1 MAATKPTNGMNRLQK
16 QLFILNWKQAED
28 NRGFDIGEKCRTS
41 VRLEQAVV
49 VDDHYRLT
57 TVLRRVRSTPL
68 EESVK

>member
-1 MAATKPTNGMNRLQK
+1 MATTKPTKSMNRLQK
-16 QLFILNWKQAED
+16 QLFILNWKQTED
-28 NRGFDIGEKCRTS
+28 NRGFDIGEKCRTH

-49 VDDHYRLT
+49 VDDYYRLT